1 MSGQSSRKPVGSVC
15 ENCPARRAKPKYVL
29 GEGPRPAKLVI
40 IGEAPGLE
48 EEVQG
53 KPFVGKSGK
62 LLNAL
67 LKQAGVRRSEV
78 YITNVLKCRPLKK
91 ISPEMLQCCKPNL
104 LLELAPFMG
113 PTADPDTPVRTL
125 AMGGSARDVL
135 LPDLQGKSVTS
146 TVGYWYR
153 QGGTDILLTWHP
165 AYVLRNPS
173 AVKELA
179 EDIGRWARGK
189 RPFLPTE
196 VRFLETSKE
205 LATAL
210 CELDPHR
217 PVAIDLETSGYSPFA
232 DYVLCASFSQQE
244 GVGYVFPGRL
254 LNERVAG
261 QLLGFDWI
269 GHNFKFDSEFL
280 IAQHDL
286 HLKYVFDTM
295 LAHYCMDERR
305 GTHALKYLVSRLWD
319 VADYEAG
326 MLKKYLNKKSES
338 FALII
343 ERGGREELFAYA
355 ATDAD
360 YTWRLYEL
368 YEPMLEKRGWLERP
382 FGILIDAAKM
392 YIDAEVR
399 GFKIDM
405 DRLSELEVRYTDLM
419 ANKREELAEIA
430 GVVDFNPNS
439 FKQASHIMYDVIGF
453 VPPQVRSRGS
463 GSKTN
468 PRTTCTEAL
477 EELEKVDTTGFCHG
491 MREYRRINKMRGTY
505 VRRLRAAVER
515 DGDGRFHARIRIHGT
530 VTGRLSSPTIMLI
543 PRRAGRWEGEE
554 YGRWIK
560 DAFVASDGYVLCDA
574 DYSQIEL
581 RLLGWYS
588 GDRYLRDVYESGR
601 DLHNEV
607 SIELWGDDFTKSQR
621 WIAKRFNYAWCY
633 GGSEKSFGEGGD
645 VPQDV
650 AMSLVRKYNVIMPEA
665 SEWRRNQ
672 LRVVQGQGYVETPLG
687 RRRRYPLVTMSNR
700 HDVAKQSINAP
711 IQSLA
716 SDLTLISA
724 IRIHNDEEFRAL
736 GGHVLVTV
744 HDSVVSEFP
753 IPAARRCASI
763 IRTHMMDVPREICGD
778 YPMDV
783 DIALG
788 FRWGSTEGGEY
799 DSQAGIENFLE
810 QLEGA
815 KE

>member
-1 MSGQSSRKPVGSVC
+1 MTNKPMGSVC
-15 ENCPARRAKPKYVL
+15 ENCPAARRARPRYVL
-29 GEGPRPAKLVI
+29 GEGPCTAKLII

-53 KPFVGKSGK
+53 RPFVGKSGK

-67 LKQAGVRRSEV
+67 LKQAGIRRSEV

-91 ISPEMLQCCKPNL
+91 ITPEMLECCKPNL
-104 LLELAPFMG
+104 LLELAPF
-113 PTADPDTPVRTL
+113 TEDTRIL

-135 LPDLQGKSVTS
+135 LPDLAGKSVTS
-146 TVGYWYR
+146 TVGYWYVN
-153 QGGTDILLTWHP
+153 ILLTWHP

-173 AVKELA
+173 AIKELN
-179 EDIGRWARGK
+179 EDIQRWTRGK

-196 VRFLETSKE
+196 VHFLETAE
-205 LATAL
+205 GVCTAL
-210 CELDPHR
+210 YGYFVDIK

-232 DYVLCASFSQQE
+232 DYVLCVSMSQQE
-244 GVGYVFPGRL
+244 GVGFVFPGHL
-254 LNERVAG
+254 LNDPKVHIA
-261 QLLGFDWI
+261 LLRHTYI

-280 IAQHDL
+280 IAQHDI
-286 HLKYVFDTM
+286 HLRYVFDTM
-295 LAHYCMDERR
+295 LSHYCMDERR

-319 VADYEAG
+319 VFDYEAG
-326 MLKKYLNKKSES
+326 MLKKYLKKKSES

-343 ERGGREELFAYA
+343 ERGGREELFTYA

-368 YEPMLEKRGWLERP
+368 YQPALEERGWLEKP

-392 YIDAEVR
+392 YVEAETR
-399 GFKIDM
+399 GFRIDM
-405 DRLSELEVRYTDLM
+405 DRLAGLEMRYTDLM
-419 ANKREELAEIA
+419 ADKRAELAEIA
-430 GVVDFNPNS
+430 GVDDFNPNS

-453 VPPQVRSRGS
+453 TPPQVRSRGS

-477 EELEKVDTTGFCHG
+477 EELEKIDTTGFCRG

-505 VRRLRAAVER
+505 VRRLQQAVER

-588 GDRYLRDVYESGR
+588 RDRYLREVYESGR

-607 SIELWGDDFTKSQR
+607 SIELWGDGFTKSQR

-650 AMSLVRKYNVIMPEA
+650 AMALVRKYNVIMPEA

-672 LRVVQGQGYVETPLG
+672 LKIVQKQGYVETPLG

-724 IRIHNDEEFRAL
+724 IRIHNDEEFCTL
-736 GGHVLVTV
+736 GGRFLVTV
-744 HDSVVSEFP
+744 HDSVVTEFP
-753 IPAARRCASI
+753 IESARRCAEI
-763 IRTHMMDVPREICGD
+763 VKAHMMDVPREICGD

-799 DSQAGIENFLE
+799 DSQAGIEHFLE
-810 QLEGA
+810 SLE
-815 KE
+815 EVETR